1 MENEHVIIMSRV
13 STDEQAEKGHSIK
26 QQDESLTSF
35 CKKMQHDVVM
45 NYKEDHSA
53 KDFNRPKWKELKAFV
68 KANKNLVTKILFT
81 KWDRFSRNIEQA
93 YIVLSEFRKM
103 GIEINAIEQ
112 PLDFSNPNYKIMLA
126 VYLAQSEMERD
137 NISDRT
143 SKGTRQAKKDGY
155 YCGRAP
161 YGYDNHRDE
170 FKKPIL
176 KSNDK
181 SVFVKMAF
189 EDVAKGIEPVEEIR
203 KRLTKS
209 GMTLQKS
216 AFSVMLKNIVYAAKV
231 VVPEYQKEPMKTVD
245 GKFEPIIDLNTFY
258 KVQDVFRGKR
268 WHGLKS
274 HINYDFPM
282 RDFLTCE
289 ICGRQI
295 TGSISKGRSNK
306 YGYYH
311 CRNKCKTRV
320 SIGNTHSFVSNLLTD
335 IQINE
340 NVKELFKDIL
350 TDVDSQYNGN
360 RTKQLENALNNQK
373 KINENIIQA
382 EDMLLRNEIQSD
394 RFNSIVNRLNTDLM
408 KINNEIEVLSL
419 NSGSIKEYVRDGLEL
434 LANLDRVFL
443 ESDYDGKRILAGSLF
458 NEKLLF
464 GNNGCRTAKTN
475 KVVELLTR
483 FNKVSEKTKKEK
495 AAFLGDFSV
504 TVPRAGV
511 EPARFPTGV

>member
-1 MENEHVIIMSRV
+1 MENSKVILYCRV

-26 QQDESLTSF
+26 QQEESLTSY
-35 CKKMQHDVVM
+35 CKKMQYDVIKV
-45 NYKEDHSA
+45 YKEDHTA
-53 KDFNRPKWKELKAFV
+53 KNFNRPEWRELKTFV
-68 KANKNLVTKILFT
+68 KANKNQIAKILYT
-81 KWDRFSRNIEQA
+81 RWDRFSRSSEQA
-93 YIVLSEFRKM
+93 YPVLAEFRRM
-103 GIEINAIEQ
+103 GIELNAIEQ
-112 PLDFSNPNYKIMLA
+112 LLDFSQSSNKVLLA
-126 VYLAQSEMERD
+126 LHLAQGEIERD
-137 NISDRT
+137 NISERT
-143 SKGTRQAKKDGY
+143 LKGTRQAKKDGY

-176 KSNDK
+176 KANHK

-189 EDVAKGIEPVEEIR
+189 EEVAKGIEPVEEIR
-203 KRLTKS
+203 KRLSKS

-216 AFSVMLKNIVYAAKV
+216 AFSILLKNIVYAAKI
-231 VVPEYQKEPMKTVD
+231 VVPEYQKEPMEIVD

-258 KVQDVFRGKR
+258 TVQDVFRGKR

-289 ICGRQI
+289 VCGRQI

-320 SIGNTHSFVSNLLTD
+320 SIGNTHGFVSNLLTD

-360 RTKQLENALNNQK
+360 RTKQLENALIKQK
-373 KINENIIQA
+373 TIKENIIQA

-419 NSGSIKEYVRDGLEL
+419 NSGSIKEYIKDGLEL
-434 LANLDRVFL
+434 LANLDRMFL

-458 NEKLLF
+458 NEKLIF
-464 GNNGCRTAKTN
+464 GNKGCRTAETN

-483 FNKVSEKTKKEK
+483 FNKVSVKTKKEK